1 MADWISAPNRWFS
14 ASPLQPTEIRTLLM
28 TLTAAP
34 GRQVVCSDY
43 TQGKVFI
50 APPLL
55 SNACRLRAAAAVLH
69 S

>member
-1 MADWISAPNRWFS
+1 
-14 ASPLQPTEIRTLLM
+14 M